1 MPLSDG
7 GIRASL
13 EVKLATLKSAHLKI
27 ALLDC
32 AARDIVQ
39 ADVIDWEMRAVLR
52 MEVDRGRGAILS
64 TL

>member
-27 ALLDC
+27 ALVHSARLVSA
-32 AARDIVQ
+32 AARDAQ
-39 ADVIDWEMRAVLR
+39 
-52 MEVDRGRGAILS
+52 GR
-64 TL
+64 